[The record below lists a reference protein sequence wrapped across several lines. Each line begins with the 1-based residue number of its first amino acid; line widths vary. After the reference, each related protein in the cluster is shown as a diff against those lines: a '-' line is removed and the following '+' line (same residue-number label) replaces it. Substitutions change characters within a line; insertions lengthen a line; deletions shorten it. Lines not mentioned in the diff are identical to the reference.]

1 MIAVNP
7 TKIKVSREKKG
18 LSQEYMASVL
28 DVSQPT
34 YARMEN
40 GKQRIEGAQLYKIAQ
55 ELEEKIESFID
66 EAKTVYQQGDHEF
79 KDNSVNQNI
88 YFSDEKHFKK
98 IFNLL
103 SEEISEMRKERKE
116 LIALLKEKR

>member
-1 MIAVNP
+1 MINTA
-7 TKIKVSREKKG
+7 KIRTIREKKG
-18 LSQEYMASVL
+18 FTQEYMASKL
-28 DVSQPT
+28 NISQPV

-40 GKQRIEGAQLYKIAQ
+40 GQKKIEAGLLFKIAQ
-55 ELEEKIESFID
+55 ELKEKIESFID

-103 SEEISEMRKERKE
+103 SDEISEMRKERKE